1 MEEIK
6 REFNAK
12 DKFGADMQFKLA
24 APTLPI
30 ETEGERYYKVAYSKA
45 LSQGIF
51 PREKLRSVMR
61 DHGMWTEE
69 DEVKYKKIV
78 ATIALLH
85 ARLLKAEQSGDDDE
99 CEKLAQDM
107 NEQRDKM
114 WELFLIQQTVFMHS
128 AEALAEL
135 IKTEAMMAACTR
147 LAATDQRY
155 WKTYEDFVR
164 EKEENMK
171 STVYLEV
178 VEVQSEILKAVRD
191 DIEGKYPESKYLKDV
206 RESIMDRAIEE
217 DVEKEIARRREDAL
231 ENLGEEEDGTVA
243 RQDTGQSDETDQ
255 AEPEASVEEDAG
267 RSGTLDV

>member
-12 DKFGADMQFKLA
+12 DRFGADMQFELA
-24 APTLPI
+24 PPNLPI

-51 PREKLRSVMR
+51 PREKLRSVMK
-61 DHGMWTEE
+61 DHGMWTE
-69 DEVKYKKIV
+69 DDDKNYKKIV

-85 ARLLKAEQSGDDDE
+85 ARLLKAEQAGDDKE
-99 CEKLAQDM
+99 CELLATDM
-107 NEQRDKM
+107 NKQRDKM

-147 LAATDQRY
+147 LRATGERY
-155 WKTYEDFVR
+155 WKSYEEFVR

-171 STVYLEV
+171 STVYIEV
-178 VEVQSEILKAVRD
+178 VEVQSELLKAIRD

-206 RESIMDRAIEE
+206 RESIMDRAIQE
-217 DVEKEIARRREDAL
+217 DVEKEISRRKEEAL
-231 ENLGEEEDGTVA
+231 NNDEGEEDGVLA
-243 RQDTGQSDETDQ
+243 GQATEESSEADQ
-255 AEPEASVEEDAG
+255 AEPQGSVEENPE
-267 RSGTLDV
+267 